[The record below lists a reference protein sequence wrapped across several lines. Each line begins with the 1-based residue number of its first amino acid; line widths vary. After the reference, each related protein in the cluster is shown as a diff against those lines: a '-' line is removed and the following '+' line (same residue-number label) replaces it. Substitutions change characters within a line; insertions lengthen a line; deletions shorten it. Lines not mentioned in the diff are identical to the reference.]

1 MDSRGGNVTMS
12 KAYILIETEVG
23 KTREA
28 YGALTAK
35 KIKEIRSVDV
45 VTGPYDI
52 IVVVDHDDING
63 IGALVTEEIH
73 PIPGIAR
80 TVTCLGVR
88 LTQ

>member
-1 MDSRGGNVTMS
+1 MA

-28 YGALTAK
+28 YNALNAK
-35 KIKEIRSVDV
+35 KIKAVRSIDV

-52 IVVVDHDDING
+52 VVVVEHDDINS
-63 IGALVTEEIH
+63 IGTLVTEEIH
-73 PIPGIAR
+73 PVPGIAR